1 MDSII
6 TCFWVFL
13 EMFGVSLFCRSL
25 LPAKKQYQH
34 WPIYF
39 IGWLIL
45 LAFIFNPFFTIPSV
59 VWSIVVNLC
68 ISFYVY
74 RGGILQ
80 TITVVIL
87 SSFILAAIDTIFAYG
102 GSAFLHLTLEEF
114 YERKRLYVAVVT
126 GGKLFYL
133 FAAWVLYRYRSNLED
148 PVYKGRWLVLFLVF
162 PLFSFLVLAIIF
174 QTFQESAD
182 LSIGAFLFSLA
193 LLIANVAILLLIS
206 AIEKATMN
214 AQNTALL
221 NQQMDIQE
229 KSIRALEESYRAQR
243 ESAHEF
249 QHLMQTIANLID
261 LGQYDALKNY
271 VGEITKGHS
280 IRVLSVNSH
289 HSVIDAVLNQK
300 YQYAKERDIDFQVRI
315 NDLSAIALPS
325 NMLVVLLSNLL
336 DNAIEACERCTGNR
350 QIKCSLIHDLSF
362 YIAIEN
368 TSNPI
373 DIVDGK
379 ITSIKVDKINHG
391 YGLPN
396 ILKIL
401 QMLNAEYTFFYSD
414 GFFHFVTEIP
424 L

>member
-1 MDSII
+1 
-6 TCFWVFL
+6 
-13 EMFGVSLFCRSL
+13 
-25 LPAKKQYQH
+25 
-34 WPIYF
+34 
-39 IGWLIL
+39 
-45 LAFIFNPFFTIPSV
+45 
-59 VWSIVVNLC
+59 
-68 ISFYVY
+68 
-74 RGGILQ
+74 
-80 TITVVIL
+80 
-87 SSFILAAIDTIFAYG
+87 
-102 GSAFLHLTLEEF
+102 
-114 YERKRLYVAVVT
+114 
-126 GGKLFYL
+126 
-133 FAAWVLYRYRSNLED
+133 
-148 PVYKGRWLVLFLVF
+148 
-162 PLFSFLVLAIIF
+162 
-174 QTFQESAD
+174 
-182 LSIGAFLFSLA
+182 
-193 LLIANVAILLLIS
+193 
-206 AIEKATMN
+206 
-214 AQNTALL
+214 
-221 NQQMDIQE
+221 
-229 KSIRALEESYRAQR
+229 
-243 ESAHEF
+243 
-249 QHLMQTIANLID
+249 MQTIANLID